1 MKKLLFGLV
10 ATIMFGVSANAQD
23 LSSDKNFEKLVIEME
38 TFKSFVSECILSNSL
53 DINEVTN
60 NLNNIEQGLTYEENM
75 NEVNKIFKKDV
86 SERLKLHIS
95 TYNEKI
101 EILSQK
107 YNMKDESLIKQSYET
122 AYNRLAGG
130 GQLEAGPCGWRFNLC
145 VIAAGAGAVLCHA
158 GCDTTAL
165 AATAGL
171 GIPACVYLCG
181 TLQVAASAQC
191 YDTYCK

>member
-10 ATIMFGVSANAQD
+10 AMLMLSFTGNAQE

-38 TFKSFVSECILSNSL
+38 SFKSYVSDCISSNSL
-53 DINEVTN
+53 NINDVKSNLTN
-60 NLNNIEQGLTYEENM
+60 IQQGLTYEQNM
-75 NEVNKIFKKDV
+75 SEVNKIFKKDV
-86 SERLKLHIS
+86 SERLKKHVS
-95 TYNEKI
+95 VYNEKM

-107 YNMKDESLIKQSYET
+107 YNMKDENLLKQSYEI
-122 AYNRLAGG
+122 AYNRSAGG
-130 GQLEAGPCGWRFNLC
+130 GQLEADPCGWRFNLC
-145 VIAAGAGAVLCHA
+145 IIAAGAGAVLCHA

-181 TLQVAASAQC
+181 TLQVAASVQC
-191 YDTYCK
+191 HDTYCK